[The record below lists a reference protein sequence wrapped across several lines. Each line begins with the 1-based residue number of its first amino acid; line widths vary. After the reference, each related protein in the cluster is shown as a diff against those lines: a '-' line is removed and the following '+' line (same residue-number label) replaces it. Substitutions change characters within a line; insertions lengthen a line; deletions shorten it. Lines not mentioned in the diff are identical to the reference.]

1 MEMHFPNFIDVSKKI
16 FRDKEKII
24 NFFKNNTNEIE
35 KIIKEVFNCKD
46 DIERYIGNYTN

>member
-24 NFFKNNTNEIE
+24 NFLRIKLMKFK
-35 KIIKEVFNCKD
+35 K
-46 DIERYIGNYTN
+46 